1 MDNLHREIIL
11 ATAALR
17 KRLADADIG
26 GSFGLTIN
34 ISGRIQDGDVLCEYR
49 LCKNYGSDT
58 KGHSLTPVINE
69 FLRRNGWEETNAPLA
84 LPAPS
89 DMYKSL
95 EPVAPV
101 ITIDNDPQPD
111 VEVQQ
116 Y

>member
-11 ATAALR
+11 AVAALR
-17 KRLADADIG
+17 KRLADADMG
-26 GSFGLTIN
+26 GTFGLVIN
-34 ISGRIQDGDVLCEYR
+34 ISGRIQDGEVKCEYK
-49 LCKNYGSDT
+49 LCKNYGVDT
-58 KGHSLTPVINE
+58 KGHSLEPVIKE
-69 FLRRNGWEETNAPLA
+69 FMRREGWEETNAPLA

-89 DMYKSL
+89 EMYKSL

-111 VEVQQ
+111 VQ